1 VYSVYELNLHTRSI
15 LYNIEPIG
23 LGTGQVESLS
33 SYLIRVAYE
42 HNITVGHLFNK
53 MVFPHMN
60 KNYLERSS
68 NYGGNRFYEGA
79 KTINGYMEN
88 AIELVGILEKLT
100 SRNDLSNLTLLKLKK
115 FISLRNLLKD
125 SLAWCPDCIENWIS
139 GKKVIYYP
147 LIWLL
152 KPIKICKEHNR
163 FLIDRCHVCNR
174 TVDILRRQM
183 IPGYCPNCYSILSI
197 DNERRR
203 INQTEMNWEIF
214 VYENM
219 EDLLMINPKQIDAQ
233 GFKRTFIKKLNF
245 INEEYFKNSIVS
257 FSRYLNTP
265 KSTLRCWLNGINF
278 PSLDNVLK
286 VCFKLNKNILDLL
299 LKSKKLDANIFQIND
314 KQVINNKTNHTRKPL
329 NYDVI
334 EKKLIELSTMK
345 TPLSMN
351 SVAKILGRDRR
362 VLYRNF
368 PDLCKQISKQY
379 NDYIKERS
387 EQRIDRLKE
396 QIKTAFNQLTS
407 KGIYPSRRK
416 IEEKVN
422 KIGVLKERVLQDY
435 WKVLLIQSGYE
446 EKKGRKFFN
455 AES

>member
-1 VYSVYELNLHTRSI
+1 MYSVYELNLHTRSI

-88 AIELVGILEKLT
+88 AIEVVGILEKLT
-100 SRNDLSNLTLLKLKK
+100 SRNDLSNLTLLKLKE

-125 SLAWCPDCIENWIS
+125 SLAWCPDCIRNWKND
-139 GKKVIYYP
+139 KKVIYYP
-147 LIWLL
+147 LIWLV
-152 KPIKICKEHNR
+152 KPVKICKEHNR
-163 FLIDRCHVCNR
+163 FLIDRCHVCKRN
-174 TVDILRRQM
+174 VDILRRQM
-183 IPGYCPNCYSILSI
+183 IPGYCPNCCSILSKG
-197 DNERRR
+197 DETNRV
-203 INQTEMNWEIF
+203 NQAEMNWEIF

-219 EDLLMINPKQIDAQ
+219 EELLTLNPKQIDTKV
-233 GFKRTFIKKLNF
+233 FKSRF
-245 INEEYFKNSIVS
+245 INELNSINEKYFKNSVAS

-265 KSTLRCWLNGINF
+265 KSTLRYWLNGINF
-278 PSLDNVLK
+278 PSIENVLK
-286 VCFKLNKNILDLL
+286 VCFKLNKKILDLL

-314 KQVINNKTNHTRKPL
+314 KQVINNKINHTRKPL

-334 EKKLIELSTMK
+334 EKKMIELSTME

-351 SVAKILGRDRR
+351 SVAKIVGRDRR

-368 PDLCKQISKQY
+368 PDLCKQISKRY
-379 NDYIKERS
+379 NYYINERS
-387 EQRIDRLKE
+387 MQRIKSLKE
-396 QIKTAFNQLTS
+396 QIKLAFNELRNE
-407 KGIYPSRRK
+407 GIYPSRRK
-416 IEEKVN
+416 IEQKVN
-422 KIGVLKERVLQDY
+422 KIGVLKEKVLQDY

-446 EKKGRKFFN
+446 GKKGREFFN
-455 AES
+455 DES